1 MIHEVSENEGLREQK
16 KRATREVISTV
27 ATQLF
32 LERGFDNVT
41 VAEVAAAA
49 NVSKM
54 TVFNY
59 FPRKEDLF
67 FDREQE
73 GAELLQRTLLERDS
87 QVSPLAALRALAQRL
102 LADRHPFAKMT
113 DSVVAFWRTVD
124 DSPALSARSHALRAE
139 LEAALPGLL
148 ARAVG
153 HTEADVDARLVAS
166 VLLAGWLTAY
176 REALRLQRAHE
187 KRAVVDREL
196 ARLVERAFDI
206 AEVAAHGTPYGSG
219 PARPRERSKSVR

>member
-1 MIHEVSENEGLREQK
+1 VSETDGLREQK
-16 KRATREVISTV
+16 KRATRATISTV
-27 ATQLF
+27 ATRLF
-32 LERGFDNVT
+32 LERGFDDVT

-73 GAELLQRTLLERDS
+73 GNELVERALLERGPR
-87 QVSPLAALRALAQRL
+87 VSPLAALRALALRL
-102 LADRHPFAKMT
+102 QAEKHPFAKMT
-113 DSVVAFWRTVD
+113 DGVAAFWRTVD
-124 DSPALSARSHALRAE
+124 RSPALRARSHELRAE
-139 LEAALPGLL
+139 MEATLPRLL
-148 ARAVG
+148 AKAVG
-153 HTEADVDARLVAS
+153 RGEPDVDAKLVAS

-187 KRAVVDREL
+187 KRAVVDRVL
-196 ARLVERAFDI
+196 SQLIERAFDV
-206 AEVAAHGTPYGSG
+206 AESAAAGTPYGS
-219 PARPRERSKSVR
+219 